1 MCTMS
6 GVTDPAARGGTPER
20 PRADPRDD
28 SPTRASS
35 LESAVRV
42 LAAATAA
49 GAIIGVLIGGI
60 GGRFAMGVLASLNPE
75 DTGVIS
81 DDGFEIGR
89 ISLGGTAQL
98 LLTTLQ
104 FGLIG
109 ALLYL
114 ALRTLAIGPTWVRI
128 ASLTAGGTVVFGA
141 LAIHDGVDFTLLEP
155 SWLPVVLFLAIP
167 LLYIPIVATLIEHWL
182 RPSSWFMTADRRK
195 VAAVLLVWIAS
206 GVLLPIVA
214 FALGVAFVA
223 GRAVSGMSERARFA
237 TAWAARVVLGTVGIA
252 ALFEL
257 VSDVNTFA

>member
-1 MCTMS
+1 MS
-6 GVTDPAARGGTPER
+6 GVTDPAARGGSPER
-20 PRADPRDD
+20 PRADPPDD

-49 GAIIGVLIGGI
+49 GAIIGVLVGGI

-141 LAIHDGVDFTLLEP
+141 LAIHDGAADAMLGREERDELEVRVTSDKVD
-155 SWLPVVLFLAIP
+155 VRNA
-167 LLYIPIVATLIEHWL
+167 
-182 RPSSWFMTADRRK
+182 
-195 VAAVLLVWIAS
+195 
-206 GVLLPIVA
+206 
-214 FALGVAFVA
+214 
-223 GRAVSGMSERARFA
+223 
-237 TAWAARVVLGTVGIA
+237 GTVDGGVVRQKREA
-252 ALFEL
+252 FSAKCRGHVCKEHLDAGTNDL
-257 VSDVNTFA
+257 GCLRVLR

>member
-1 MCTMS
+1 MEPPN
-6 GVTDPAARGGTPER
+6 D

-28 SPTRASS
+28 GPTRASS

-167 LLYIPIVATLIEHWL
+167 LLYIPIVARLIEHWL

-214 FALGVAFVA
+214 LALGVAFVA

-237 TAWAARVVLGTVGIA
+237 IAWAARVVLGTVGIA
-252 ALFEL
+252 ALLEL
-257 VSDVNTFA
+257 VSDVTTFA